1 MGIQKIEELTRE
13 WNSVTWKVIELKNLG
28 LGEIR
33 KLFKETYEIIEEY
46 STEKLIPKEL
56 SGLLLEM
63 HDFGWW
69 VSDLDDTPL
78 HFLYQEI
85 VHLINRL
92 NKYFLTRDANTKE
105 IENIIERIVE

>member
-1 MGIQKIEELTRE
+1 MEIKKIQKLSND
-13 WNSVTWKVIELKNLG
+13 WHSATWKVIEFENPGFEKV
-28 LGEIR
+28 R
-33 KLFKETYEIIEEY
+33 KLFKETYEIIEKY

>member
-1 MGIQKIEELTRE
+1 MDIQKIEELTRD
-13 WNSVTWKVIELKNLG
+13 WQSVTWKVIEFENPG
-28 LGEIR
+28 FEEVR
-33 KLFKETYEIIEEY
+33 KLFKETYEIIENY
-46 STEKLIPKEL
+46 SKEELIPKEL
-56 SGLLLEM
+56 CGLLLEM